1 MNKALQNSF
10 GGISS
15 AYYFRQMFFGLLIA
29 ASVVFM
35 ALRSPSG
42 MPAGLVLVI
51 ALNVLLYPYARFVY
65 ESVVGFVIGDNVFFV
80 HAFLMLFVK
89 SLTMIACF
97 GFAIFLA
104 PVGLL
109 YFYVRNSRQ

>member
-29 ASVVFM
+29 ASAVFM
-35 ALRSPSG
+35 VLLGPSG
-42 MPAGLVLVI
+42 MPTGLVVVI

-65 ESVVGFVIGDNVFFV
+65 EGVVGFVIGDNVFFV
-80 HAFLMLFVK
+80 HPLLMLFVK
-89 SLTMIACF
+89 LLTMGACF
-97 GFAIFLA
+97 WFAIFLA

-109 YFYVRNSRQ
+109 YFYIRNSRQ